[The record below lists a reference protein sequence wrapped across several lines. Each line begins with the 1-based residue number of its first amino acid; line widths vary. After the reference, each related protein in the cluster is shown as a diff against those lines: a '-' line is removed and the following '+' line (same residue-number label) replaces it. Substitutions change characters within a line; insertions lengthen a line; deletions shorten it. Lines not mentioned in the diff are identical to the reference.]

1 VSECQKNEKEKIV
14 DIRILIWDTDVVWTE
29 ALKKVL
35 RSGNMNCHEVDTME
49 EYKRLAFTSKY
60 SACVLGM
67 ETLKERV
74 AESVSRDD
82 TQEFWKNVW
91 MRLNNFCWL
100 SPVPVILMT
109 ERQDDE
115 EEIFALRNGVSD
127 YIEKGRHFGVCLARI
142 QTLIKIWDSPG
153 RKDEPFALDKTG
165 HQLIVGDRRIHLTS
179 REYGVLS
186 YLYANFNRA
195 VNRETLLE
203 QVWDISGEANKRV
216 VDTVVKQLR
225 NKLVTTP
232 YEIRSVH
239 KLGYQLQK
247 KESIKYNSLPSG
259 ETESHP

>member
-1 VSECQKNEKEKIV
+1 M

-35 RSGNMNCHEVDTME
+35 GSGNMNCHEVDTME

-67 ETLKERV
+67 ETLKDRV
-74 AESVSRDD
+74 AESVSRDNP
-82 TQEFWKNVW
+82 QEFWENVW

-109 ERQDDE
+109 EKQDDE

-127 YIEKGRHFGVCLARI
+127 YIEKGRHSGVCLARI
-142 QTLIKIWDSPG
+142 QTLIKIWDSPAS
-153 RKDEPFALDKTG
+153 RDEPFALDKTG
-165 HQLIVGDRRIHLTS
+165 HQLIAGDRRIGLTS

-186 YLYANFNRA
+186 YLYANFNKA
-195 VNRETLLE
+195 VNRETLLD
-203 QVWDISGEANKRV
+203 QVWNISGGENRRV

-225 NKLVTTP
+225 GKLATTP
-232 YEIRSVH
+232 YEIRSVY

-247 KESIKYNSLPSG
+247 KEIIKYNSQLSG
-259 ETESHP
+259 EMEARP

>member
-1 VSECQKNEKEKIV
+1 M

-29 ALKKVL
+29 AFKKVL
-35 RSGNMNCHEVDTME
+35 GSGNMNCHEVDTLE
-49 EYKRLAFTSKY
+49 EYKRLAYTSRY

-67 ETLKERV
+67 GTLKERV
-74 AESVSRDD
+74 AESVGEEDPK
-82 TQEFWKNVW
+82 EFWENVW

-109 ERQDDE
+109 EKQDDE
-115 EEIFALRNGVSD
+115 EEIKALRNGVSD
-127 YIEKGRHFGVCLARI
+127 YIAKERHFEVCLARI
-142 QTLIKIWDSPG
+142 QTLIKLWDSPAS
-153 RKDEPFALDKTG
+153 RNEPFTLDKAG
-165 HQLIVGDRRIHLTS
+165 HQLIVGERRIGLTS

-203 QVWDISGEANKRV
+203 QVWNISGRENKRV

-225 NKLVTTP
+225 GKLTTTP
-232 YEIRSVH
+232 YEIRSVY

-247 KESIKYNSLPSG
+247 KEIIKYNSPPS
-259 ETESHP
+259 EEMEEHP